1 MDIDKAREILTDM
14 RLDEDIDGIYSCSE
28 RENTA
33 LWMAGR
39 ALEICKE
46 NGLVDYQDFVERGR
60 KMPEN
65 NFDKLLGK
73 NGELLQ
79 ERQKQVLDGALEI
92 IRWYYKD
99 KPNKMEVIAAL
110 FGKKL
115 NKRFM
120 LQCSDRNREVMFTPG
135 GLDILDYDDFF
146 ADELGRMFLE
156 DLLTGEATVIN
167 D

>member
-1 MDIDKAREILTDM
+1 M
-14 RLDEDIDGIYSCSE
+14 S
-28 RENTA
+28 
-33 LWMAGR
+33 
-39 ALEICKE
+39 
-46 NGLVDYQDFVERGR
+46 
-60 KMPEN
+60 EN

-92 IRWYYKD
+92 IRWHYKD
-99 KPNKMEVIAAL
+99 KSNKMEVIAAL

-115 NKRFM
+115 NERFM

-135 GLDILDYDDFF
+135 GLDVLDYDDFF

-156 DLLTGEATVIN
+156 DLLTGEAMAIN